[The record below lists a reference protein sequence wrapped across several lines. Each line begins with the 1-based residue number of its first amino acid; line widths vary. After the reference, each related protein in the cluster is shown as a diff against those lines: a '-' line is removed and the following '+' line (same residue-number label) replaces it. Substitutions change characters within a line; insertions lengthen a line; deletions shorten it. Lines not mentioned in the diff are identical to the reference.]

1 MQYNYYQL
9 LNMLVRTVVIMYHVC
24 VKLYVAETRG
34 LKLMARP
41 TNIKVHS
48 HFLRIITTQEIN

>member
-34 LKLMARP
+34 SELMARP
-41 TNIKVHS
+41 TNIEVHS
-48 HFLRIITTQEIN
+48 HFLRRRTTQGIN